1 MTYALRGEWSAE
13 VNLPFQLSDA
23 VTFVAI
29 AALWRPR
36 PLPVELL
43 YFWAFS
49 ASLQAVVTPDLRQSF
64 PDVLWFTYYATH
76 GGAIL
81 AACLLV
87 FAEQRWPRPG
97 AWRRV
102 YLITLGFAAVAAV
115 ATIATGG
122 NYMFLRR
129 KPVDGSLLDV
139 MGPWPVYMVAA
150 AALGAVWFLALQ
162 WVADRARQ

>member
-1 MTYALRGEWSAE
+1 MRGEWSAE

-49 ASLQAVVTPDLRQSF
+49 ASLQAVATPDLRQSF

-87 FAEQRWPRPG
+87 FAEKRWPRPG

-129 KPVDGSLLDV
+129 KPARDSLLDL
-139 MGPWPVYMVAA
+139 MGPWPVYIAGA
-150 AALGAVWFLALQ
+150 AALGLALFAALDALAK
-162 WVADRARQ
+162 WTRR